1 MCLYLVVSFPFFFF
15 WLLISFFR
23 LCGKSLSCLKISRT
37 KLSGKKKKS
46 PLLSLHS
53 HEQINRL
60 KKSSLS
66 RERAGQG
73 LIPQL
78 KSALRPQKEL
88 FIVSHLAENMRWL
101 RLMMTLQI
109 TLNVL
114 FSSNWKALCHKRHV
128 ERKWDESMLIT
139 CFWQF
144 EKADI
149 HEFHL

>member
-1 MCLYLVVSFPFFFF
+1 MFLNLQVNFTKNNFLLNYIKFSFITTLLIEHKAIQCVSTLWFRSLFFF

-88 FIVSHLAENMRWL
+88 YIVCNLAENMR
-101 RLMMTLQI
+101 
-109 TLNVL
+109 
-114 FSSNWKALCHKRHV
+114 
-128 ERKWDESMLIT
+128 
-139 CFWQF
+139 
-144 EKADI
+144 
-149 HEFHL
+149 